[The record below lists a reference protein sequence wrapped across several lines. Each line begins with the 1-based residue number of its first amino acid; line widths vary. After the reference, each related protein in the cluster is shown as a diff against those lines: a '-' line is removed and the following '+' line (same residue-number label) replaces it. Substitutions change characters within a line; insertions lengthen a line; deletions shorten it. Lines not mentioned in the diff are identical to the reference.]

1 MLKIGLDTL
10 TRYRNFKKV
19 YMYMSLCLQKE
30 QFNSESHKQ
39 TVGITNTAATKI
51 IEMTTAKV
59 YSTWLH
65 TRRYPS
71 SFRYADLVTPAATL
85 WDNYWI
91 TPTLGMKKQGWQGG
105 YSHTAPYSVPGQGLK
120 TKPCA
125 SRVQALNHFVIL
137 SLCLGKCL
145 SITLQLR
152 SYLIFTVTVP
162 CENMIYMS

>member
-1 MLKIGLDTL
+1 MLKIGFDTL
-10 TRYRNFKKV
+10 TSYRNFKKV

-30 QFNSESHKQ
+30 QFNSESLKQ
-39 TVGITNTAATKI
+39 TVRITNTAATKI
-51 IEMTTAKV
+51 TEMTTATM

-65 TRRYPS
+65 TRRCPR
-71 SFRYADLVTPAATL
+71 SFRYADLVVPAATL
-85 WDNYWI
+85 WDNYCI
-91 TPTLGMKKQGWQGG
+91 TPTLRMKQQGWQGG
-105 YSHTAPYSVPGQGLK
+105 YSHTATYSVLEKGCK

-152 SYLIFTVTVP
+152 SYLIFTVTVH